1 MKRPTMN
8 FTGHDFESM
17 TRTIRTTFQT
27 SKEAKALATALRC
40 ANESCGTP
48 SQYIPTIVRI
58 YLTLCQLPTSACLL
72 VADNNDC
79 PDPGNIKKTMS
90 IILTRHAHPVD
101 LIIALSGRVQDALIA
116 SGSLQEIGPWHRS
129 VVAAAVAEHSCFVAI
144 DSNHVRVTGCAFV
157 KSISKECF
165 LTPEPGGQSI
175 MLGFPQ
181 PWLYLHGVM
190 LESEV
195 QGRGIELLF
204 VEEVLGFVREMETA
218 GGTLFLDCWHG
229 NKKLRA
235 IHEKAGLSFVAVVP
249 ENDYS
254 IAVYSRPIL
263 ETDEKKS
270 AFKDTDSGS
279 SA

>member
-1 MKRPTMN
+1 M
-8 FTGHDFESM
+8 
-17 TRTIRTTFQT
+17 
-27 SKEAKALATALRC
+27 
-40 ANESCGTP
+40 
-48 SQYIPTIVRI
+48 
-58 YLTLCQLPTSACLL
+58 
-72 VADNNDC
+72 
-79 PDPGNIKKTMS
+79 
-90 IILTRHAHPVD
+90 
-101 LIIALSGRVQDALIA
+101 
-116 SGSLQEIGPWHRS
+116 
-129 VVAAAVAEHSCFVAI
+129 VAAAVAEHRCFVVI
-144 DSNHVRVTGCAFV
+144 DLNHVRITGCAFV
-157 KSISKECF
+157 KSISKEYF

-195 QGRGIELLF
+195 QERGIGLLF
-204 VEEVLGFVREMETA
+204 VEEVLSFIREMETA
-218 GGTLFLDCWHG
+218 GGKLFLDRWHG

-263 ETDEKKS
+263 KTNEKKS
-270 AFKDTDSGS
+270 AFKDTDKSGS